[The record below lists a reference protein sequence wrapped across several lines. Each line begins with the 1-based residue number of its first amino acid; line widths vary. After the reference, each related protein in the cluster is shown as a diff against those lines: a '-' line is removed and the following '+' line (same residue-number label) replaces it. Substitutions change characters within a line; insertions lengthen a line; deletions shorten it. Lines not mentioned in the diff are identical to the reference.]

1 MYQAVGTWRD
11 GHAGCLH
18 GVAGILLVPHGFD
31 NMALR
36 TNELDIDLFTEGN
49 EIATLG

>member
-1 MYQAVGTWRD
+1 MHQAVGTWRD
-11 GHAGCLH
+11 RHAGCLH

-31 NMALR
+31 NVALR
-36 TNELDIDLFTEGN
+36 TNKLDIDLFTEGN